1 MQQLT
6 RLNLE
11 GIYGAACLAQ
21 LPVAQLLQL
30 ELFVGGGGDDTG
42 HGSNPFDGQ
51 QLPLGHLTAVTLLDC
66 RCNSIHPDTVLPP
79 QLRVLRAHSCR
90 SARPLLPLQQLRQL
104 RIRDAQMPADELL
117 QLRSLTNLHNMALC
131 YSWDSCLAA
140 AAEAFGQLPALK
152 ALDISDWRF
161 EEGLPA
167 EQMLQQ
173 LAQATQLT
181 RLVIR
186 FPEFDEGTPQRLA
199 DVIKQL
205 TGLQELMLQN
215 VKFRQQQQQQQQ
227 QQQPVDDEQEPAAAA
242 AAAAVG
248 DRQLVAAISGLP
260 QLRRV
265 ILEQCSISEAELSGT
280 GYAAAAAA
288 ADERWSEFVFWQDE

>member
-1 MQQLT
+1 MRQLT

-11 GIYGAACLAQ
+11 GVYGAACLAQ
-21 LPVAQLLQL
+21 LPAAQLLHL

-42 HGSNPFDGQ
+42 YGSNPFDGQ

-66 RCNSIHPDTVLPP
+66 RCNSIHLETVLPP
-79 QLRVLRAHSCR
+79 QLRVL
-90 SARPLLPLQQLRQL
+90 P
-104 RIRDAQMPADELL
+104 
-117 QLRSLTNLHNMALC
+117 
-131 YSWDSCLAA
+131 
-140 AAEAFGQLPALK
+140 AEAFGQLPALQ

-181 RLVIR
+181 RLVIK
-186 FPEFDEGTPQRLA
+186 FPEFEEGTPQQLA

-205 TGLQELMLQN
+205 TGLQELVLQN
-215 VKFRQQQQQQQQ
+215 VEFRQQ
-227 QQQPVDDEQEPAAAA
+227 QQQPVDDGQEPAAEAAAA
-242 AAAAVG
+242 AAAAAA
-248 DRQLVAAISGLP
+248 DMNDHQLVAAISGLP

-265 ILEQCSISEAELSGT
+265 ILEQCSVSEAELSGT
-280 GYAAAAAA
+280 GYAAAAATV
-288 ADERWSEFVFWQDE
+288 DERWSEFAFWQDE